1 MIIVNDKSMIVGN
14 NDNNEDNNSNSNS
27 NFIKCTMNYKFIVQ
41 FI

>member
-27 NFIKCTMNYKFIVQ
+27 NFIKYTMN
-41 FI
+41 

>member
-27 NFIKCTMNYKFIVQ
+27 NFIKCTMN
-41 FI
+41 

>member
-14 NDNNEDNNSNSNS
+14 NDNNEDNNTNSNS
-27 NFIKCTMNYKFIVQ
+27 NFINCTMNYKFIVQ